1 MIALALV
8 LSLAALLISLAAALS
23 RGKIDQADAEM
34 TARIAAL
41 QANREHMKLLEEQYR
56 TINAS
61 VRAALD
67 LTAVLVQALAP
78 LTRLNADDRIAQF
91 IADIQRPGAP
101 DEEQPKT
108 DAPTK

>member
-1 MIALALV
+1 
-8 LSLAALLISLAAALS
+8 
-23 RGKIDQADAEM
+23 M

-56 TINAS
+56 TMNAS

-67 LTAVLVQALAP
+67 LVAVLVQALAP

-91 IADIQRPGAP
+91 IADIQRPGEP
-101 DEEQPKT
+101 EHTEQPQQ
-108 DAPTK
+108 